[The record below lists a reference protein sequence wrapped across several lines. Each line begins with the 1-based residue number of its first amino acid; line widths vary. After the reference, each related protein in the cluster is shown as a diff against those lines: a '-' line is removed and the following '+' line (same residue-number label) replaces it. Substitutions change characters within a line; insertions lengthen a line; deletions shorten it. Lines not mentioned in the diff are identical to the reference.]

1 MSATRCCLATSNVP
15 SDYWSMGSAR
25 ATRNTEGR
33 GPTLR
38 RPGFRVWTLRRN
50 TGSQILRGCAPES
63 ERWQSTCHDH
73 KQSLSQF
80 PRNKGLRSSHISEKT
95 MPLLSAPLSRSV
107 GGRNT
112 EATSGAALSAPPR
125 QCPPHPPRFN
135 GFGAS
140 GLPSTPGSRFR
151 LLPSFFF
158 PSRVATLLP
167 PILSGS
173 GWSLCLLFILQT
185 TLRVILMARR
195 VSFVGEGFFRGSLKS
210 EVI

>member
-1 MSATRCCLATSNVP
+1 
-15 SDYWSMGSAR
+15 MGSAR

-63 ERWQSTCHDH
+63 E
-73 KQSLSQF
+73 
-80 PRNKGLRSSHISEKT
+80 RNKGLRSSHISEKT

-140 GLPSTPGSRFR
+140 GLPSTPGSR
-151 LLPSFFF
+151 LLGYFL
-158 PSRVATLLP
+158 VAYLTF
-167 PILSGS
+167 
-173 GWSLCLLFILQT
+173 LFWVTICCPCDTYHL
-185 TLRVILMARR
+185 
-195 VSFVGEGFFRGSLKS
+195 
-210 EVI
+210 